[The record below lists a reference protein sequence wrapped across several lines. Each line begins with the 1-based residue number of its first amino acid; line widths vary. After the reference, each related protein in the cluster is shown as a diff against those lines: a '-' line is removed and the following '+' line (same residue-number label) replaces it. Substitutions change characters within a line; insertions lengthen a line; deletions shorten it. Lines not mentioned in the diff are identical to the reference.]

1 MFHKNEK
8 KEFLMPEIKSF
19 EDLKRLREE
28 AIRLKEMRESQGKT
42 EVVVSMG
49 TIGIAAGARETLKA
63 ILAFVEQKGLSDIIV
78 RQTGSMGFEGSDPV
92 VQVQLAEGE
101 KVTYAKVN
109 VAAVQRIM
117 QDHVCD
123 GNVVEDLRM
132 ITSETEKSK

>member
-1 MFHKNEK
+1 
-8 KEFLMPEIKSF
+8 MPEIKSF

>member
-1 MFHKNEK
+1 
-8 KEFLMPEIKSF
+8 MPEIKSF

-28 AIRLKEMRESQGKT
+28 AIRLKEMRDPRGKT